1 MKLAQLSLFYV
12 KIPIISLVATSGHSY
27 KPHSKFLHQTVF
39 SPRQILCDRIF
50 CCCQEVGEDWP
61 APKNY
66 LRDFLLKANSISS
79 SFGVDGFQKN
89 PLGDSVQLKDNMKI
103 GKILQNIAFIRNSI
117 DPLKKHK

>member
-1 MKLAQLSLFYV
+1 VIGYFAAARKL
-12 KIPIISLVATSGHSY
+12 
-27 KPHSKFLHQTVF
+27 
-39 SPRQILCDRIF
+39 
-50 CCCQEVGEDWP
+50 GEDWP

-103 GKILQNIAFIRNSI
+103 GKILQNIAFIRN
-117 DPLKKHK
+117 